1 MLFEVELSVFCMI
14 FAQIGI
20 ICAPC
25 IENKAKHETLA
36 GARAWLREPEG
47 LSAPQDTVNLS
58 LRILYVN
65 RLCNDFVELF
75 FIRL

>member
-20 ICAPC
+20 ICARC

-36 GARAWLREPEG
+36 GARAWLR
-47 LSAPQDTVNLS
+47 NLRAFQH
-58 LRILYVN
+58 LKIQ
-65 RLCNDFVELF
+65 
-75 FIRL
+75 